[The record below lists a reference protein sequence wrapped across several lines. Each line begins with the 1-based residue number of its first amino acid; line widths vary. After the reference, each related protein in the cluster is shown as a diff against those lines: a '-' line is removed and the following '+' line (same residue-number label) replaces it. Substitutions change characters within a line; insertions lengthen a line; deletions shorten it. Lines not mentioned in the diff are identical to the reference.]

1 MTRSERRAGQARTEF
16 RAWAEKGLACPGGG
30 GGGGEAA
37 AEVER
42 IKRGFEANDRAVIDG
57 YGGLRSALDR
67 LSKLENEIAADSGG
81 RFRVERSSAW
91 ISERLQ
97 LRSALVGGPEP
108 DISFEVRRL

>member
-16 RAWAEKGLACPGGG
+16 QAWAEKGLACPGGG
-30 GGGGEAA
+30 DGVAEAA

-57 YGGLRSALDR
+57 YGGLRPTLDR
-67 LSKLENEIAADSGG
+67 LSALEKDVAAGSGG
-81 RFRVERSSAW
+81 RFRMARSSAW